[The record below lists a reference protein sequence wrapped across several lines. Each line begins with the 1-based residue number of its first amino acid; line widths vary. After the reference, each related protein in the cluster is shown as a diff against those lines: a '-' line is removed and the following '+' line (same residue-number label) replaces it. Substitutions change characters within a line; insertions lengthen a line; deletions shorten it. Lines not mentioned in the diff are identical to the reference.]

1 MFNHFLSYYYNFR
14 LIIVAGQET
23 IKHKER
29 NELSQYSQ
37 EGMHAIFKWVF
48 EIIILCYFF
57 KTAVTEPPSINSC
70 QTEERSIVDF
80 EVRLY

>member
-23 IKHKER
+23 IKHNKER
-29 NELSQYSQ
+29 NELSQFSQ

-48 EIIILCYFF
+48 EIIIVC
-57 KTAVTEPPSINSC
+57 
-70 QTEERSIVDF
+70 
-80 EVRLY
+80 